1 MNDLPFCDQTGLPNN
16 GHVFPVKDI
25 SFRVLEG
32 EHPFHLAE
40 KEAAEENWEREIAAN
55 PALFNGDLVFQNRL
69 TFRDGVLE
77 GEAFVVPYS
86 TFMWWRRQPQGQG
99 KGRGG
104 YHAFCFPVIV
114 SSDNALIAVKM
125 GAHTANAGQVYFA
138 AGSLDRSDIVD
149 GRCDLIG
156 NMRREVRE
164 ETGLDLE
171 EATPEEGFFGS
182 YRNRRLTI
190 LQRYRFDRPAE
201 ELLDRIAAHMLVDE
215 EKEIAG
221 AVAIRSPDPGAH
233 PYNTAMP
240 PVLEWFFTGKG

>member
-1 MNDLPFCDQTGLPNN
+1 MNDLPLRDQTGLPDD
-16 GHVFPVKDI
+16 GRVFPVKDI
-25 SFRVLEG
+25 SLRVLEG

-69 TFRDGVLE
+69 TFRDNVVE

-86 TFMWWRRQPQGQG
+86 TFMWWRRQPQDHV
-99 KGRGG
+99 RGG
-104 YHAFCFPVIV
+104 YHAFCFPVII
-114 SSDNALIAVKM
+114 SSDDALIAVKM

-149 GRCDLIG
+149 GQCDLTG
-156 NMRREVRE
+156 NMRREVLE
-164 ETGLDLE
+164 ETGLDLN
-171 EATPEEGFFGS
+171 EAVLEGGLFGS

-190 LQRYRFDRPAE
+190 LQRYRFDRPAD
-201 ELLDRIAAHMLVDE
+201 ELLERIAAHMLVDE

-221 AVAIRSPDPGAH
+221 AVAIRSPDPNVH
-233 PYNTAMP
+233 PYNAAMP